1 MEWMSLLTFAA
12 ALGMSLLP
20 FAAALAVAAAIP
32 GPGIAA
38 VVARVLGTG
47 FRPALPMVFGL
58 IIGDL
63 IYLSAAALGLGVIAT
78 KFGFLFMLIRWAGA
92 AYLVY
97 LAIKLFLAH
106 PHAEALP
113 MRGPRKAGPFLAGLL
128 VTLGNPKVILFYL
141 ALLPTIVDLGG
152 LTALGFA
159 EMSLV
164 VTMVL
169 IGVVGGYAVLAAR
182 ARLLFERPGARRIL
196 NRIAGV
202 TMMGAAAAIAARS

>member
-1 MEWMSLLTFAA
+1 MEWMGLFT
-12 ALGMSLLP
+12 

-38 VVARVLGTG
+38 VVARVLGAG
-47 FRPALPMVFGL
+47 FRPALPMIFGL
-58 IIGDL
+58 ILGDL
-63 IYLSAAALGLGVIAT
+63 VYLTAAALGLGVIAT
-78 KFGFLFMLIRWAGA
+78 SFGTLFMVIRWAGA

-97 LAIKLFLAH
+97 LAIRLFMAR
-106 PHAEALP
+106 PESEALP
-113 MRGPRKAGPFLAGLL
+113 MRGPLSARSGRTGPFLAGFL

-159 EMSLV
+159 EMSTVVFLV
-164 VTMVL
+164 VL
-169 IGVVGGYAVLAAR
+169 GVVCGYAALAAR
-182 ARLLFERPGARRIL
+182 ARRLFENPAARRIL

-202 TMMGAAAAIAARS
+202 TMMGAAAAIATRS

>member
-1 MEWMSLLTFAA
+1 MGLFT
-12 ALGMSLLP
+12 

-38 VVARVLGTG
+38 VVARVLGAG
-47 FRPALPMVFGL
+47 FRPALPMIFGL
-58 IIGDL
+58 ILGDL
-63 IYLSAAALGLGVIAT
+63 VYLSAAALGLGVIASS
-78 KFGFLFMLIRWAGA
+78 FGTLFMVIRWAGA

-97 LAIKLFLAH
+97 LAIRLFMAH
-106 PHAEALP
+106 PEAEALP
-113 MRGPRKAGPFLAGLL
+113 MRGQRRVGPFSGPFLAGLL

-159 EMSLV
+159 EMSVVVFLV
-164 VTMVL
+164 VL
-169 IGVVGGYAVLAAR
+169 GVVCGYAALAAR
-182 ARLLFERPGARRIL
+182 TRRLFENPAARRIL

-202 TMMGAAAAIAARS
+202 TMMGAAAAIATRT